1 MRKLLVLFLS
11 FVTVLAV
18 AQGIDANTAAKAI
31 TAAGLK
37 KHLSIIASAE
47 MQGRETGTEGE
58 RKAAAYLIS
67 QYKKFKL
74 KPGNN
79 GSYSLPFTLYQDK
92 VVSSTLKVNG
102 EPYTLSLIHM

>member
-1 MRKLLVLFLS
+1 MRKLLFLPVLLICAL
-11 FVTVLAV
+11 TQ
-18 AQGIDANTAAKAI
+18 AQTIDASTAAKAI

-37 KHLSIIASAE
+37 DHLSIIAGAE

-58 RKAAAYLIS
+58 RRAAAYLIS

-79 GSYSLPFTLYQDK
+79 GAYTLPFKLYQDK
-92 VVSSTLKVNG
+92 VVSSELKVNG
-102 EPYTLSLIHM
+102 